1 MNKIKQEIITK
12 IISGLG
18 ATAFALSF
26 IRFSGIK
33 SILSL
38 VILSMLAGTLGNLL
52 FHWLTV
58 FLLNQ
63 LQKANQRINTHG
75 VYAFGSFPL
84 ESSLAPAAG
93 GKGLSLAKLFQSGYP
108 IPDGCILLPEAF
120 IQDDLRE
127 EAWQAVREQL
137 TRLRKGKTIPFA
149 IRSSAAVEDSQKA
162 SFAGEFESVL
172 DIRSDQEI
180 REAIQTV
187 LKSRHSQRVKSYSL
201 AQGLQNDEYSIT
213 VVIQKMIQPDFAG
226 VLFTVNPLTGNLSQM
241 TGNYTSGLGEK
252 LVSGEI
258 SASEFSIDRP
268 QGSYH
273 GPEEIA
279 PIIKN
284 LHRYAHAIENAA
296 GCPQDIEWASKG
308 KEVAILQARPITTL
322 NNFDPIRGV
331 WNDSHKGNFL
341 WSATNLMEASPEVLT
356 PFTASLHS
364 YLDGHGGPSLS
375 VKNYSLNG
383 IIGGRFYANISV
395 QVSAFARFF
404 KGDAH
409 RAYREISGWWGEIP
423 EDLEIPLIPLTC
435 SEWSQNVLPGLLRS
449 SRMFAAY
456 RKKEKRFLAG
466 NAARCKELNNKIKNT
481 TTKEGLLNLWNQEVF
496 PLYRDSLI
504 HVVAAASDQ
513 QVKLERDLLQ
523 YADPDVVNALLSNL
537 SGLSGQFE
545 SMGPA
550 IGLGMI
556 LNGKMT
562 QEAYM
567 EAYGHRGVNE
577 GEAAWPRPAEDPKWL
592 DSQLE
597 EWEKNP
603 VNLDVLRQQQ
613 KNAFDK
619 AWQRFSSQ
627 NPRQASPF
635 QKRIFQAAKAAYQRE
650 AVRSE
655 ATRGM
660 TVLRTF
666 ALRAGS
672 LLGIA
677 DEIFYLT
684 IDEVLELLSGR
695 ENSNVMAL
703 IPIRKETFQ
712 QYCALPPYPA
722 LICGRFDPFTWGS
735 DPNRRTDVYDAQTQ
749 RVAEIGNPDHSDTLH
764 GFAGALG
771 IVEGT
776 VRKLNSFEESSQ
788 FQTGEILV
796 TTMTNIGWT
805 PLFPRAAAIV
815 TDLGAP
821 LSHAAIVARELG
833 IPAVVGCKDA
843 TMRLET
849 GDRVRVDGGK
859 GCVQILTKK
868 E

>member
-1 MNKIKQEIITK
+1 
-12 IISGLG
+12 
-18 ATAFALSF
+18 
-26 IRFSGIK
+26 
-33 SILSL
+33 
-38 VILSMLAGTLGNLL
+38 
-52 FHWLTV
+52 
-58 FLLNQ
+58 
-63 LQKANQRINTHG
+63 
-75 VYAFGSFPL
+75 
-84 ESSLAPAAG
+84 
-93 GKGLSLAKLFQSGYP
+93 
-108 IPDGCILLPEAF
+108 
-120 IQDDLRE
+120 
-127 EAWQAVREQL
+127 
-137 TRLRKGKTIPFA
+137 
-149 IRSSAAVEDSQKA
+149 
-162 SFAGEFESVL
+162 
-172 DIRSDQEI
+172 
-180 REAIQTV
+180 
-187 LKSRHSQRVKSYSL
+187 
-201 AQGLQNDEYSIT
+201 
-213 VVIQKMIQPDFAG
+213 
-226 VLFTVNPLTGNLSQM
+226 
-241 TGNYTSGLGEK
+241 
-252 LVSGEI
+252 
-258 SASEFSIDRP
+258 
-268 QGSYH
+268 
-273 GPEEIA
+273 
-279 PIIKN
+279 
-284 LHRYAHAIENAA
+284 
-296 GCPQDIEWASKG
+296 
-308 KEVAILQARPITTL
+308 L
-322 NNFDPIRGV
+322 NNFDPIHGV
-331 WNDSHKGNFL
+331 WNDSYKGNFL

-395 QVSAFARFF
+395 QVSAFARIF

-423 EDLEIPLIPLTC
+423 ENLEIPLIPLTS

-466 NAARCKELNNKIKNT
+466 NAARCKELNNKVKNT
-481 TTKEGLLNLWNQEVF
+481 TTKEGLLNLWNQEIF

-562 QEAYM
+562 REAYM

-577 GEAAWPRPAEDPKWL
+577 GEAARPRPAEDPKWL

-597 EWEKNP
+597 EWAKNP

-627 NPRQASPF
+627 NPRQAAPF
-635 QKRIFQAAKAAYQRE
+635 QKRILQAAKAAYQRE

-672 LLGIA
+672 LLGVA

-695 ENSNVMAL
+695 ENSNVIAL
-703 IPIRKETFQ
+703 IPIRKETYQ